1 MYFSIPLN
9 QKLSEQQ
16 FNEFYEFCKEY
27 KGWIYDIY
35 FTSRM
40 PPFTQDAMGD
50 IIILRED
57 QYFAIETALH
67 IQNTLGIR
75 VSATF
80 NNIKV
85 DPTQKNLD
93 LFIKNF
99 KGLYDAGVRSATIPH
114 THWVAT
120 GQIQNAFPELFI
132 KNTILRNVSHAN
144 EVAKLAEAGFHY
156 INLDR
161 DLMRDRD
168 ALKRCKHAAGKY
180 GVKLSLLGNEGCLGG
195 CPMMDEHFEFNNSRV
210 GETPAYFHDPISR
223 VSCPKWNIED
233 PSVPL
238 KTANLPPWKEDW
250 DEMRQFVDV
259 FKMHGR
265 ENYTQLQ
272 STMNIIKRFAAN
284 EEILF
289 DDFEDFIA
297 DNNLEH
303 KPINAWRSI
312 IKNCKFD
319 CWDCNF
325 CDQIYTKKDGQQ
337 YNPLINIVA
346 SELVNSVNYDNQ
358 INIPGLTSKRVQNL
372 LFGIGR
378 HIKKYME
385 IGSAMGA
392 TAAAVGYN
400 DHLEVNCIDDW
411 KEDIQPQ
418 NNFFVLPEN
427 TKNSFDK
434 NTKHIKNL
442 RVHHTDFNSLDIS
455 KINDIELFFY
465 DGPHDIETTKNAVV
479 KIKDCL
485 ADTAIL
491 IFDDANWTDAVRG
504 AEEGIKACGFTK
516 LYSKMMLNEIE
527 DKDMWWNGLYI
538 VVVKK

>member
-272 STMNIIKRFAAN
+272 STMNIIKR
-284 EEILF
+284 
-289 DDFEDFIA
+289 
-297 DNNLEH
+297 
-303 KPINAWRSI
+303 
-312 IKNCKFD
+312 
-319 CWDCNF
+319 
-325 CDQIYTKKDGQQ
+325 
-337 YNPLINIVA
+337 
-346 SELVNSVNYDNQ
+346 
-358 INIPGLTSKRVQNL
+358 
-372 LFGIGR
+372 
-378 HIKKYME
+378 
-385 IGSAMGA
+385 
-392 TAAAVGYN
+392 
-400 DHLEVNCIDDW
+400 
-411 KEDIQPQ
+411 
-418 NNFFVLPEN
+418 
-427 TKNSFDK
+427 
-434 NTKHIKNL
+434 
-442 RVHHTDFNSLDIS
+442 
-455 KINDIELFFY
+455 
-465 DGPHDIETTKNAVV
+465 
-479 KIKDCL
+479 
-485 ADTAIL
+485 
-491 IFDDANWTDAVRG
+491 
-504 AEEGIKACGFTK
+504 
-516 LYSKMMLNEIE
+516 
-527 DKDMWWNGLYI
+527 
-538 VVVKK
+538 